1 MPSIKITSACND
13 HPADG
18 VILFPK
24 SGDQP
29 SGRVVVTI
37 KGKNRVLTAGRRSDN
52 GQGACVS
59 GSLLANAGG
68 GIPEINWRQ
77 AHLIDVYRYDKKK
90 LWGMLVATL
99 TVAASIALAVIA
111 FTVNSSSTNAATKGT
126 AILVLVLTLAN
137 VILTF
142 IKSLST

>member
-1 MPSIKITSACND
+1 MPKIAITSACD
-13 HPADG
+13 GHPSDG
-18 VILFPK
+18 VILFPN

-37 KGKNRVLTAGRRSDN
+37 RGKNRVLTAGRRSDN

-59 GSLLANAGG
+59 GSLLASAGG
-68 GIPEINWRQ
+68 GTPEIDWRG
-77 AHLIDVYRYDKKK
+77 ARLADIYRYDMKK
-90 LWGMLVATL
+90 LWGLLVATL
-99 TVAASIALAVIA
+99 AVAASIALAVIA

-142 IKSLST
+142 IKSLGT